1 MVKSV
6 GNFGLPKNLTEPHI
20 HVKVLQFF
28 FFQKK
33 LYYGKVLRAN
43 VCACV
48 RARVYINININMYT
62 FMTSL
67 CDQQNAY

>member
-1 MVKSV
+1 MLKSA

-20 HVKVLQFF
+20 HVKVLQI
-28 FFQKK
+28 FFQKI

-48 RARVYINININMYT
+48 RARVYINMYT